1 MIDQLL
7 SSNVYQALVN
17 ASSPSAINPYI
28 TASVITSGYVPYI
41 GATSNLNLGT
51 FSLTAGLITT
61 PSVIGGTANG
71 SFITYKST
79 TGAGTSSNLA
89 HSFIGGTNGG
99 TTLFNLYN
107 DGQVITGGGTIRN
120 PTTFGNFRIAQST
133 SLIDMGF
140 IAANQAAI
148 WIQKTTPSS
157 TNYTITADA
166 STTIFN
172 GVDSLIFSTSG
183 TERFRVNRAQT
194 SGSLS
199 TFTWSSASNTGQTAS
214 TNIPGFLFTTGSRQ
228 WNTGAITTQEEIRI
242 TSPTYSFVGAST
254 ITNAYTLFVNS
265 PTAGTNATITNNY
278 ALGLNGD
285 ISLEG
290 GNRIIRGSNS
300 IEIIHGAGSNYRV
313 YTGSTLRVD
322 RNPTSVSYYN
332 GTATS
337 GAVVGYLFTSS
348 SNTGQTASTEIPS
361 FKMVNATRTWAAGA
375 ITTQREFYIT
385 SPTYAF
391 ASASTITNSYGLYV
405 EAATAGT
412 NATITNNWGLGVS
425 GSAAV
430 GGKLFVTSTLGSIPE
445 GYDLEVNKS
454 VSGGVESLIRNT
466 SNGSASFTKI
476 LVRGDG
482 SQQLNMIVFSSGF
495 TPAGL
500 ILQNSTALYTGGTSV
515 SNLLIGHYSASR
527 EIHFLSGST
536 TSAIH
541 TMNRGGQTSGAYSNF
556 EWSPISN
563 TGQTAS
569 TEINGYLYNSYSRQW
584 AAGAINTQRERYYKT
599 VTYAFASASTITD
612 AYGAYFEAP
621 TAGTNATITNNYAA
635 GFSGAIQVTNNTT
648 QIDDFI
654 GDVTGS
660 RRLRLWNI
668 KSSTTSLTQLDVQNN
683 GSTISSLGVTSG
695 AYTGTGVL
703 TSNTHF
709 FIAQNGTAGN
719 SVLYGANNVSM
730 RIKFINGGFATT
742 NVAFEIDNNNNIIC
756 GNAALNT
763 TATNG
768 FLYLPSCAGVPT
780 GVPTAITGKVPI
792 VVDSTNNKAYIYSG
806 GAWVALN

>member
-51 FSLTAGLITT
+51 FSLTAGL
-61 PSVIGGTANG
+61 GQ
-71 SFITYKST
+71 F
-79 TGAGTSSNLA
+79 GAGTNSGRQVEIFQDSANVK
-89 HSFIGGTNGG
+89 IG
-99 TTLFNLYN
+99 
-107 DGQVITGGGTIRN
+107 
-120 PTTFGNFRIAQST
+120 
-133 SLIDMGF
+133 SLVG
-140 IAANQAAI
+140 
-148 WIQKTTPSS
+148 S
-157 TNYTITADA
+157 TNYCAIYFNQTSPSVSNYGLIGTTNETYINTADISIGSSIGIRSSNSTLFLARGTA
-166 STTIFN
+166 S
-172 GVDSLIFSTSG
+172 SG
-183 TERFRVNRAQT
+183 AVTP
-194 SGSLS
+194 
-199 TFTWSSASNTGQTAS
+199 FTYTVPTNTGQTAS

-228 WNTGAITTQEEIRI
+228 WATGAITTQEEVRI

-322 RNPTSVSYYN
+322 RTPTSVSYYN

-348 SNTGQTASTEIPS
+348 SNTGQTASAEIPS
-361 FKMVNATRTWAAGA
+361 FKLVNGTRTWAAGA

-391 ASASTITNSYGLYV
+391 ASPSTITNSYGLFVEAATAGTNATITNNYALGTNGNVIFDDGTSKMIWRAVPSVPTWSGIFLNVTPSTTNYTLLGDGSGLTAINGTASARLQVGASDVVRANFASIQNTPNDGGTSSTTLYSINPTAQTGGTASTEISTFAIGSYTRTWGNGNITNQRWAWLKTPTVAFNAAYTVTNSYGLYV

-412 NATITNNWGLGVS
+412 NATITNN
-425 GSAAV
+425 
-430 GGKLFVTSTLGSIPE
+430 
-445 GYDLEVNKS
+445 
-454 VSGGVESLIRNT
+454 
-466 SNGSASFTKI
+466 
-476 LVRGDG
+476 
-482 SQQLNMIVFSSGF
+482 
-495 TPAGL
+495 
-500 ILQNSTALYTGGTSV
+500 
-515 SNLLIGHYSASR
+515 
-527 EIHFLSGST
+527 
-536 TSAIH
+536 
-541 TMNRGGQTSGAYSNF
+541 
-556 EWSPISN
+556 
-563 TGQTAS
+563 
-569 TEINGYLYNSYSRQW
+569 
-584 AAGAINTQRERYYKT
+584 
-599 VTYAFASASTITD
+599 
-612 AYGAYFEAP
+612 
-621 TAGTNATITNNYAA
+621 YAA
-635 GFSGAIQVTNNTT
+635 GFGGAIQVTNNTT
-648 QIDDFI
+648 AIDDFV
-654 GDVTGS
+654 GGVTGS
-660 RRLRLWNI
+660 KRLRLLNI
-668 KSSTTSLTQLDVQNN
+668 TSSTTSLTQLDVQNN
-683 GSTISSLGVTSG
+683 GSVLSSLGVTSG

-719 SVLYGANNVSM
+719 NILYGANSVSM

-768 FLYLPSCAGVPT
+768 FLYVPSCAGTPT
-780 GVPTAITGKVPI
+780 GVPTTVTGRVPI
-792 VVDSTNNKAYIYSG
+792 VADSTNNKLYMYSG
-806 GAWVALN
+806 GAWVAVN